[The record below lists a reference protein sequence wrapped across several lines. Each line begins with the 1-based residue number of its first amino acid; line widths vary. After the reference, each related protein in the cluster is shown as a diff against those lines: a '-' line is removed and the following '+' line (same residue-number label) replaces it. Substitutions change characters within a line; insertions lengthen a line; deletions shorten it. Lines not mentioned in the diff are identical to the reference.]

1 VAGQFE
7 ISRQSGYPSMMQPP
21 LACTLTEAEMRM
33 RRQMIL
39 DSIRPALLSVTPLP
53 TGYAFRF
60 EPASEVL
67 AHLGHVV
74 DLERQCCSFLT
85 YKIIVEAGHQPIC
98 LEVTGPPEAKVVI
111 ADFLSL

>member
-1 VAGQFE
+1 
-7 ISRQSGYPSMMQPP
+7 MMQPP
-21 LACTLTEAEMRM
+21 LACTLTEAEMRE
-33 RRQMIL
+33 RRQMIV
-39 DSIRPALLSVTPLP
+39 DSIRPALLATTPLP
-53 TGYAFRF
+53 AGYAFRF
-60 EPASEVL
+60 EPSSEVL
-67 AHLGHVV
+67 AHLGRIV

>member
-1 VAGQFE
+1 
-7 ISRQSGYPSMMQPP
+7 MMKPP
-21 LACTLTEAEMRM
+21 IACTLTEAEMRM

-53 TGYAFRF
+53 AGFAFRF
-60 EPASEVL
+60 ERASEVL
-67 AHLGHVV
+67 AQLGHVV

-98 LEVTGPPEAKVVI
+98 LEVTGPPEVKVVI